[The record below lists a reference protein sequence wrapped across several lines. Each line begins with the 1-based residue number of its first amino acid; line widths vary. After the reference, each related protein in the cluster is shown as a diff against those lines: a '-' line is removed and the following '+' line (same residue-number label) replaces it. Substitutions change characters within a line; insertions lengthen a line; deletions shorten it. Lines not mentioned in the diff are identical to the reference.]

1 MTYENRILLVENGK
15 VTICGWET
23 KMIKHNERGY
33 VLHGKLLEDS
43 CVVDTIFS
51 NFINQ
56 KLYISL
62 KKEYPVEKILQ
73 TIVDFHEDDKRKISL
88 QFDLSIEV
96 LEAEGGWKAMTLID
110 RLTLSNDKKVKEIK
124 LSSRWLKW
132 EGGNLYLYLE

>member
-1 MTYENRILLVENGK
+1 MKKCVDFVKKKINKLEEERKEILTYENRILLVENGK

-62 KKEYPVEKILQ
+62 ISG
-73 TIVDFHEDDKRKISL
+73 RKDSANNCR
-88 QFDLSIEV
+88 FS
-96 LEAEGGWKAMTLID
+96 
-110 RLTLSNDKKVKEIK
+110 
-124 LSSRWLKW
+124 
-132 EGGNLYLYLE
+132 